1 MACTHTARSPLRAAR
16 SPLREACSL
25 TCARVDIFVSKGDPD
40 GCMVNE
46 NSLSSGSDVWPHRM
60 YAAATP
66 LATRYLPLARAT
78 LLLLLCCLLASCCLQ
93 LATRHLPATRYVAL
107 LWAEGHER
115 GLYETVGNEN
125 STQAHLMKSSA

>member
-1 MACTHTARSPLRAAR
+1 M
-16 SPLREACSL
+16 
-25 TCARVDIFVSKGDPD
+25 
-40 GCMVNE
+40 M
-46 NSLSSGSDVWPHRM
+46 
-60 YAAATP
+60 
-66 LATRYLPLARAT
+66 
-78 LLLLLCCLLASCCLQ
+78 LLLCCLLASCYLH

>member
-46 NSLSSGSDVWPHRM
+46 NSLSSGSDTWPHRM
-60 YAAATP
+60 YV
-66 LATRYLPLARAT
+66 AR
-78 LLLLLCCLLASCCLQ
+78 
-93 LATRHLPATRYVAL
+93 

-115 GLYETVGNEN
+115 GLYKTFGDAAGPIAYMTTEGDIPDP
-125 STQAHLMKSSA
+125 

>member
-1 MACTHTARSPLRAAR
+1 MHGQREQPLVGLGRLAA
-16 SPLREACSL
+16 
-25 TCARVDIFVSKGDPD
+25 PD
-40 GCMVNE
+40 V
-46 NSLSSGSDVWPHRM
+46 RR
-60 YAAATP
+60 ATP
-66 LATRYLPLARAT
+66 LATRYLPLALAT
-78 LLLLLCCLLASCCLQ
+78 LMLLLCCLLASCYLQ

>member
-1 MACTHTARSPLRAAR
+1 MACTHTAR

-60 YAAATP
+60 YAARLRLP
-66 LATRYLPLARAT
+66 LATCH
-78 LLLLLCCLLASCCLQ
+78 LLLPPCCCLLCCLLASCYLR